1 MLVEKLRSCCQQYL
15 AIFNDGNFLLGF
27 SVGAAV
33 LLLLFLLFWLML
45 SRRRRCSALV
55 MEEEGGQFVLSIST
69 LRTFMRHIV
78 LEFPRTELKNL
89 NIRKKLDGV
98 ALKMHLLVFPDTDII
113 AIRTRM
119 RERILADAESKF
131 GIGGKILGID
141 IKIDEMAEDEDLA
154 GESLRAEAPQHAS
167 PAQSIAAV
175 PPLPPVK

>member
-15 AIFNDGNFLLGF
+15 AIFSDGNFLLGF

-33 LLLLFLLFWLML
+33 LLLLFLLFWLVL

-89 NIRKKLDGV
+89 SIRKKSDGV
-98 ALKMHLLVFPDTDII
+98 TLKMHLLVFPDTDII
-113 AIRTRM
+113 AIRNKM

-131 GIGGKILGID
+131 GISGKIQGID
-141 IKIDEMAEDEDLA
+141 IKIDKMIDDEDSA
-154 GESLRAEAPQHAS
+154 GESLRAEPRHSAPAKS
-167 PAQSIAAV
+167 SAPV